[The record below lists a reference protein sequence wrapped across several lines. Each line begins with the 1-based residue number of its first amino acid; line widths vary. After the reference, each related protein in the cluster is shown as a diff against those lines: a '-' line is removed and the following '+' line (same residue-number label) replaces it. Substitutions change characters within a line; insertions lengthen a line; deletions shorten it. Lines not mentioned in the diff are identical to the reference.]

1 MCHSPMAV
9 LKMSK
14 AIDQVAL
21 SELLPSS
28 ISSDSQAQAAS
39 DAVQPQ
45 LNSIGSSIP
54 LIELY
59 RQIDTLAEPI
69 LRMLAWEN
77 RVFGAEWALA
87 RTIEDKRALVKGSF
101 ELNKRRGT
109 LWAVERVFELLRLKA
124 DIVEWWE
131 EGGQPATFRI
141 AILDVSG
148 RGILESELS
157 LIDELIYTYKPLTR
171 HNLGI
176 NMLTGGHSEVY
187 AHGAIS
193 FISELTIQPAR
204 IGDIDQTYPVRMKSS
219 ASLVACMTLS

>member
-9 LKMSK
+9 LKMSET
-14 AIDQVAL
+14 IDQVTL
-21 SELLPSS
+21 SELLPPS
-28 ISSDSQAQAAS
+28 ISSDGQVQAAS

-176 NMLTGGHSEVY
+176 NMLTGGNSEVY

-204 IGDIDQTYPVRMKSS
+204 IGDIDQAYPVRMKSS